1 MENILKILK
10 FRLLG
15 NSILFS
21 LFVLELILS
30 VGLFLNLIKIFY
42 DIYSSYPNINE
53 ITKHLINNAL
63 SMFILIEIIRSIND
77 YIHYKRIRISVV
89 LDVSIIILLRE
100 LVLGL
105 YQHTISESFAIMIT
119 GIIFIMILARA
130 ITIKFSPNNYN
141 KAGV

>member
-1 MENILKILK
+1 MENILK
-10 FRLLG
+10 FRLLD

-53 ITKHLINNAL
+53 IIKHLVNNAL
-63 SMFILIEIIRSIND
+63 SMFILIEIIKSIND
-77 YIHYKRIRISVV
+77 YIYYKRIRISVV

-119 GIIFIMILARA
+119 GIIFIMIIARA

>member
-1 MENILKILK
+1 MENILK
-10 FRLLG
+10 FRLLD

-30 VGLFLNLIKIFY
+30 AGLFLNLIKIFY

-53 ITKHLINNAL
+53 IIKHIINNAL
-63 SMFILIEIIRSIND
+63 SMFILIEIIKSIND
-77 YIHYKRIRISVV
+77 YIYYKRIRISVV

-105 YQHTISESFAIMIT
+105 YQYTISESFAILIT
-119 GIIFIMILARA
+119 GIIFIMIIARA

>member
-1 MENILKILK
+1 MENILK
-10 FRLLG
+10 FRLLD

-21 LFVLELILS
+21 LFVLELIIS

-53 ITKHLINNAL
+53 IIKHLINNAL
-63 SMFILIEIIRSIND
+63 SMFILIEIIKSIND
-77 YIHYKRIRISVV
+77 YIYYKRIRISVV

-119 GIIFIMILARA
+119 GIIFIMIIARA

>member
-1 MENILKILK
+1 MENILK
-10 FRLLG
+10 FRLLD

-63 SMFILIEIIRSIND
+63 SMFILIEIIKSIND
-77 YIHYKRIRISVV
+77 YIYYKRIRISVV

-119 GIIFIMILARA
+119 GIIFIMIIARA

>member
-1 MENILKILK
+1 MENILK
-10 FRLLG
+10 FRLLD

-30 VGLFLNLIKIFY
+30 AGLFLNLIKIFY

-53 ITKHLINNAL
+53 IIKHLVNNAL
-63 SMFILIEIIRSIND
+63 SMFILIEIIKSIND
-77 YIHYKRIRISVV
+77 YIYYKRIRISVV

-119 GIIFIMILARA
+119 GIIFIMIIARA